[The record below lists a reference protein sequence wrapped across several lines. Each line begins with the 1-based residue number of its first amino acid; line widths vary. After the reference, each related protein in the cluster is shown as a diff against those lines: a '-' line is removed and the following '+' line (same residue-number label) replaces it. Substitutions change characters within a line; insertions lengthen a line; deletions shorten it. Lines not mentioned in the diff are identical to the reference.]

1 MDAKQAVEI
10 PNKPFQQFF
19 KGPIM
24 KNLITVITVTA
35 ALLAAPIVSAVDEH
49 HPDQKPAAAPATP
62 KDAKSKEAMTPAAKD
77 GGMPMGMMQDNMLKM
92 HEQMH
97 KIMQAKDPKQRD
109 KLMQEH
115 MQMMQEHMKTMG
127 GMMGPGMMGEQMMQR
142 MQQMEK
148 RMDTMQMMLEQTRK
162 P

>member
-1 MDAKQAVEI
+1 
-10 PNKPFQQFF
+10 
-19 KGPIM
+19 M
-24 KNLITVITVTA
+24 KNLAIIVALTA
-35 ALLAAPIVSAVDEH
+35 PLLLVPAASAVEEH
-49 HPDQKPAAAPATP
+49 HPDQKPAASAPATP

-77 GGMPMGMMQDNMLKM
+77 GGMPMGMMQENMLKM

-127 GMMGPGMMGEQMMQR
+127 GMMGGGMMGPAMMGGDG
-142 MQQMEK
+142 K
-148 RMDTMQMMLEQTRK
+148 GGTMGAPAGK
-162 P
+162 